1 MDENII
7 LSEQGCGCFIND
19 GSIASQVCCDCKP
32 KMALT
37 FEEQGILDQLRH
49 IKSVARTT
57 LADIKDIERRRF
69 DQDKS
74 DRMSIEDEWLRLSQK
89 LEELRTR
96 WTEWS
101 SRLNAATERKLIML
115 GHREPRA

>member
-7 LSEQGCGCFIND
+7 LSEQGCGCFNND

-101 SRLNAATERKLIML
+101 SRLDAATERKLIML

>member
-7 LSEQGCGCFIND
+7 LSEEGCGCLKHE
-19 GSIASQVCCDCKP
+19 GSIVSQDCCDCKP

-37 FEEQGILDQLRH
+37 FEEQGILDQLRL
-49 IKSVARTT
+49 IKSVARAT
-57 LADIKDIERRRF
+57 LADIKDIELRRF
-69 DQDKS
+69 ERDKS

-89 LEELRTR
+89 LEEIRSR

-101 SRLNAATERKLIML
+101 SRLDAATERKLIML